1 MDFRNEIKR
10 AKENE
15 RQKER
20 DWEEMK
26 RRHELEAQE
35 QKEYTAELVN
45 SGKIVKLNPK
55 EYARWLANY
64 IENGGKITHVYD
76 YDINRQTWYKAN
88 SFIFVKPLHGAL
100 SFNLLFPKELGR
112 AFEIPDGLGH
122 NNIYYYEDGM
132 AKCFGDSVPLFD
144 NIDRLISH
152 G

>member
-1 MDFRNEIKR
+1 MDFRDELKR

-35 QKEYTAELVN
+35 QKKYTADLVN
-45 SGKIVKLNPK
+45 SGKIAKLNPK
-55 EYARWLANY
+55 EYATWLVDY
-64 IENGGKITHVYD
+64 IENDGKITHVYH
-76 YDINRQTWYKAN
+76 YNMNGQVWYKAN
-88 SFIFVKPLHGAL
+88 SRIVIKPLYGAL

-122 NNIYYYEDGM
+122 NDIYYYEDGI
-132 AKCFGDSVPLFD
+132 AKCLGDFVPLFD
-144 NIDRLISH
+144 DIDELIQ
-152 G
+152 